1 MNNLAKGIVVAVVLW
16 FVWKDRVDSL
26 IHPTD
31 VPAVVVEAP
40 DADAKAWVTGVEAA
54 KILPND
60 RKYYGRFFDALDW
73 VIGND
78 GNHDTP
84 IVDTNEKLRRF
95 TIGSLDAAIDIKAVG
110 KYPGLGESLDRAFA
124 LAASNVDVS
133 TLTTPE
139 AIEKAV
145 QEGLAP
151 RPMTKALRDRMRK
164 CARAICWKMT
174 IKGE

>member
-1 MNNLAKGIVVAVVLW
+1 MNNLAKGLIVAVVLW

-31 VPAVVVEAP
+31 IPAVVAVAP
-40 DADAKAWVTGVEAA
+40 DAEGKAWAAGVEVDT
-54 KILPND
+54 ILPND

-78 GNHDTP
+78 GDHDAP

-95 TIGSLDAAIDIKAVG
+95 TTGSLDAAIDIKAVG

-124 LAASNVDVS
+124 LAASGVDVS
-133 TLTTPE
+133 TLTSPE

-145 QEGLAP
+145 QDGLAP
-151 RPMTKALRDRMRK
+151 RPMTKALRERMRK
-164 CARAICWKMT
+164 CARAICWKLT

>member
-16 FVWKDRVDSL
+16 FVWRDRVDSL
-26 IHPTD
+26 IHPND
-31 VPAVVVEAP
+31 IPSVVVEAP
-40 DADAKAWVTGVEAA
+40 DADAKAWVAGVDAA

-60 RKYYGRFFDALDW
+60 RDYYGRFFDGLDW

-78 GNHDTP
+78 GNDAP
-84 IVDTNEKLRRF
+84 ILDTNEKLRRF
-95 TIGSLDAAIDIKAVG
+95 IIGSLGAAIEKKSVG

-124 LAASNVDVS
+124 LAASGIDFS

-145 QEGLAP
+145 QDGLAP

>member
-1 MNNLAKGIVVAVVLW
+1 MSNLAKGIVVAVVLW
-16 FVWKDRVDSL
+16 FVWRDRIDSL

-31 VPAVVVEAP
+31 VPAVVAEAP
-40 DADAKAWVTGVEAA
+40 DADAKAWVAGVEVG
-54 KILPND
+54 KILPVD
-60 RKYYGRFFDALDW
+60 RDYYGRYFDGLDW
-73 VIGND
+73 IIGND
-78 GNHDTP
+78 GDHDAP
-84 IVDTNEKLRRF
+84 ILDTNEKLRRF
-95 TIGSLDAAIDIKAVG
+95 IAGSLDAAIEKKSVG

-151 RPMTKALRDRMRK
+151 RPMTKALRERMRK
-164 CARAICWKMT
+164 CARAICWKLT

>member
-1 MNNLAKGIVVAVVLW
+1 VSNLAKGIIVAVVLLFAW
-16 FVWKDRVDSL
+16 RDRIDGLV
-26 IHPTD
+26 HPRD
-31 VPAVVVEAP
+31 VPAVAVTVP
-40 DADAKAWVTGVEAA
+40 DADAKAWTSGIKADGV
-54 KILPND
+54 LPVD
-60 RKYYGRFFDALDW
+60 RSYYGGFFDALDW

-78 GNHDTP
+78 GEHDAP
-84 IVDTNEKLRRF
+84 IIDTNEKLRRF
-95 TIGSLDAAIDIKAVG
+95 IAGSLDAAIEKQMVG

-133 TLTTPE
+133 TLTSPE

-145 QEGLAP
+145 SEGLAP
-151 RPMTKALRDRMRK
+151 KPMTKALRERMRK

>member
-1 MNNLAKGIVVAVVLW
+1 VNNLAKGLIVAVVLL
-16 FVWKDRVDSL
+16 FVWRDRIDSL
-26 IHPTD
+26 VHPRD
-31 VPAVVVEAP
+31 VPAVVAVAP
-40 DADAKAWVTGVEAA
+40 DAEGKAWAAGVEVDR
-54 KILPND
+54 ILPAD
-60 RKYYGRFFDALDW
+60 RDYYGRFFDGLDW

-78 GNHDTP
+78 GDHDTP

-95 TIGSLDAAIDIKAVG
+95 TLGSLDAAIDIKAVG

-124 LAASNVDVS
+124 LAASGVDVS

-145 QEGLAP
+145 SEGLAP
-151 RPMTKALRDRMRK
+151 RPMTKALRERMRK
-164 CARAICWKMT
+164 CARAICWKLT

>member
-1 MNNLAKGIVVAVVLW
+1 MSNLAKGIIVAVVLW
-16 FVWKDRVDSL
+16 FVWKDRIDSL
-26 IHPTD
+26 VHPTD
-31 VPAVVVEAP
+31 IPSVVVEAP
-40 DADAKAWVTGVEAA
+40 DAEGRAWAAGVKVD

-60 RKYYGRFFDALDW
+60 RVYYGRFFDGLAW

-78 GNHDTP
+78 GDHDAP
-84 IVDTNEKLRRF
+84 IVDTTEKLRRF
-95 TIGSLDAAIDIKAVG
+95 TLGSLDAAIDKKAVG

-124 LAASNVDVS
+124 LAASGVDAT

-145 QEGLAP
+145 QDGLAP
-151 RPMTKALRDRMRK
+151 QPMTKALRERMRK

-174 IKGE
+174 IRGE

>member
-26 IHPTD
+26 IHPND
-31 VPAVVVEAP
+31 IPSVVVEAP
-40 DADAKAWVTGVEAA
+40 GADGKAWAAGVEVD

-60 RKYYGRFFDALDW
+60 RDYYGRFFDGLDW

-78 GNHDTP
+78 GDHDTP

-95 TIGSLDAAIDIKAVG
+95 IAGSLGAAIEKKSVG

-124 LAASNVDVS
+124 LAASGVDVS

-145 QEGLAP
+145 QDGLAP
-151 RPMTKALRDRMRK
+151 RPMTKALRERMRK